1 MKRLAVVFAL
11 VCASLLFAADPAKED
26 LKVTVLGSSTVW
38 GNGLLDEHSMAGVL
52 DNLLRDRW
60 STSVYPKDM
69 KFSMTPVIVKN
80 RKFFRGEAAK
90 ITGKGASV
98 EFELTGDQL
107 VVYQAIARTRDYAEI
122 AVYAD
127 GKKIG
132 TFDNRNPTLGHEEK
146 SFDGNSKKRLFPLGR
161 AFTYNHKVTVD
172 GKPVKF
178 KQYDLNYVTGPVNK
192 RFPGFD
198 GVIVRGRKSENVEH
212 YLYFFT
218 PPTGKVAVSYD
229 YGETI
234 AYTACTV
241 GGQSQDENKLES
253 TYGLGRV
260 PFDLA
265 NPTQFSSGLDFRY
278 SNPRVA
284 QVFKFPTAAKRRF
297 RLEITGGANPYFMIN
312 FATVRN
318 HQLMNAGIGGFTAY
332 QFLVDKNRRQ
342 VGDALKTWVPDAAFI
357 ILGGNDD
364 WREPQRLV
372 SRAVKDL
379 SLDEV
384 KQLHSMELAEIIPQP
399 DGKFTAVRK
408 FGLID
413 QITPT
418 SLRSKQ
424 LVGAQVPAGS
434 YLRIGNYYGDNEST
448 AVRRVKTF
456 DSQAGLVTWLE
467 PLDPEKIVGIDK
479 FDDLKGA
486 EFTARTLADYKKNI
500 SGMIGRLR
508 KANPNMKIVLLNTY
522 TPNYFQREVWGYAE
536 ALTDVAAQYPG
547 IIQADA
553 SPAVYAWLP
562 TQFEGTKWHADL
574 RSTGAASYDLPW
586 KKHWQGF
593 QVWVNGKNVYGKDCR
608 VESGLFYS
616 PELLKNGKW
625 KVGRTGVTTRIPLK
639 LVFTRNVPPA
649 GTPIKVLLAND
660 TWSNDYTHP
669 SPAGC
674 KIVGNVAFQALNQV
688 MGIR

>member
-1 MKRLAVVFAL
+1 M
-11 VCASLLFAADPAKED
+11 LFR
-26 LKVTVLGSSTVW
+26 S
-38 GNGLLDEHSMAGVL
+38 
-52 DNLLRDRW
+52 
-60 STSVYPKDM
+60 
-69 KFSMTPVIVKN
+69 
-80 RKFFRGEAAK
+80 
-90 ITGKGASV
+90 
-98 EFELTGDQL
+98 
-107 VVYQAIARTRDYAEI
+107 
-122 AVYAD
+122 
-127 GKKIG
+127 
-132 TFDNRNPTLGHEEK
+132 
-146 SFDGNSKKRLFPLGR
+146 
-161 AFTYNHKVTVD
+161 
-172 GKPVKF
+172 
-178 KQYDLNYVTGPVNK
+178 
-192 RFPGFD
+192 
-198 GVIVRGRKSENVEH
+198 
-212 YLYFFT
+212 
-218 PPTGKVAVSYD
+218 
-229 YGETI
+229 
-234 AYTACTV
+234 TV
-241 GGQSQDENKLES
+241 GGQGQNENTLES
-253 TYGLGRV
+253 TYGLGRI

-265 NPTQFSSGLDFRY
+265 NPTGFSTGLDFRY
-278 SNPRVA
+278 SNARAA
-284 QVFKFPTAAKRRF
+284 QVFKFPTAAKRHF

-399 DGKFTAVRK
+399 DGKFTAIRK
-408 FGLID
+408 LGLID
-413 QITPT
+413 RITPT

-456 DSQAGLVTWLE
+456 DGQSGLVTWAE
-467 PLDPEKIVGIDK
+467 PLDPAKIVGIDK
-479 FDDLKGA
+479 VEDLKGA
-486 EFTARTLADYKKNI
+486 EFTVRTLADYKKNI
-500 SGMIGRLR
+500 SGMIDRLR

-562 TQFEGTKWHADL
+562 TQFENTKWHTII

-593 QVWVNGKNVYGKDCR
+593 QIWVNGKSVMFDHGNYVDDIWRGPNYFWYDYNHQREFDLGDML
-608 VESGLFYS
+608 VPGE
-616 PELLKNGKW
+616 KN
-625 KVGRTGVTTRIPLK
+625 TIAIRIFK
-639 LVFTRNVPPA
+639 SYDHA
-649 GTPIKVLLAND
+649 GSYDRPFLLAD
-660 TWSNDYTHP
+660 
-669 SPAGC
+669 
-674 KIVGNVAFQALNQV
+674 
-688 MGIR
+688 